1 MELIVVRRD
10 PRRWIIARRADGG
23 RWDEVVLRGTGAC
36 LGNELVIRLFMGSIF
51 CNVKSSRC
59 EDQDRV
65 SACVDILDID
75 VAGRGYSGGGTAPSA
90 VLLILG
96 SPANP
101 SKLICWLVLTTGTNT
116 YNPALCKALDAIYRH
131 LTVKISTTPI
141 RIQSLPDTC
150 SNVKEHETRV
160 LTCMQD
166 HSQ

>member
-1 MELIVVRRD
+1 ML
-10 PRRWIIARRADGG
+10 
-23 RWDEVVLRGTGAC
+23 LRGTGAC

-59 EDQDRV
+59 EEQDRV

-75 VAGRGYSGGGTAPSA
+75 VAGRGCSGGGTAPSA

-96 SPANP
+96 STANP

-131 LTVKISTTPI
+131 LTEKISTPI
-141 RIQSLPDTC
+141 RIQSLQHMC
-150 SNVKEHETRV
+150 SHVKEHETRV
-160 LTCMQD
+160 VVTVC
-166 HSQ
+166 SQ

>member
-1 MELIVVRRD
+1 MVGDGMRWSCCAALEHVWEMNWLLGYLWAAFFAMLNLPVVRSRIGYQ
-10 PRRWIIARRADGG
+10 PVQIYQISTWPGAAIAA
-23 RWDEVVLRGTGAC
+23 A
-36 LGNELVIRLFMGSIF
+36 
-51 CNVKSSRC
+51 
-59 EDQDRV
+59 
-65 SACVDILDID
+65 
-75 VAGRGYSGGGTAPSA
+75 GYSWTAPSA

-141 RIQSLPDTC
+141 RIQCLPDTC
-150 SNVKEHETRV
+150 SHVKEQETRV
-160 LTCMQD
+160 VTCILD